1 MLRSLLIAL
10 SRRRSV
16 QELAAA
22 WPPAQ
27 RVARRFVAGET
38 LEQALAAARQ
48 LQTLGLQTTLNYL
61 GEDVRSPSEA
71 LACREAYLASLEALA
86 RAGLPSH
93 ISIKLTQLGL
103 DLDGDLCYA
112 NAEAIVA
119 RAAEHGRFVRIDMES
134 SAHTQRTLDLYRR
147 LRAAHRNVGVAIQSY
162 LYRSRADVE
171 SLIEQGIAN
180 LRLCKGAYA
189 EPPSLAYPE
198 KRDVDANLIRLAAL
212 MLQPAARAAG
222 AYVALATHDE
232 RIIRWL
238 RAYAYHHEIPS
249 TAYEFQMLYGV
260 RRDLQQ
266 RLADEGACTRIYVP
280 YGTHWYPYFMRRLA
294 ERPANLV
301 FFAKALLG

>member
-10 SRRRSV
+10 SRRRGV

-38 LEQALAAARQ
+38 LEQALAVVRQ

-71 LACREAYLASLEALA
+71 LACREAYLASLEGLA

-112 NAEAIVA
+112 HAEAIVA
-119 RAAEHGRFVRIDMES
+119 RAAEQGRFVRIDMES

-147 LRAAHRNVGVAIQSY
+147 LRAAYRNVGAVIQSY

-198 KRDVDANLIRLAAL
+198 KRDVDANLVRLAAL

-238 RAYAYHHEIPS
+238 RAYAYHHAIPS

-266 RLADEGACTRIYVP
+266 RLADEGACTRVYVP

>member
-10 SRRRSV
+10 SRRRGL
-16 QELAAA
+16 QELATA

-27 RVARRFVAGET
+27 RVARRFVAGES
-38 LEQALAAARQ
+38 LEQALAVARQ
-48 LQTLGLQTTLNYL
+48 LHALGLQTTLNYL

-147 LRAAHRNVGVAIQSY
+147 LRVAYRNVGVAIQSY

-198 KRDVDANLIRLAAL
+198 KRDVDASLIRLAAL
-212 MLQPAARAAG
+212 MLQPAARVAG

-280 YGTHWYPYFMRRLA
+280 YGAHWYPYFMRRLA
-294 ERPANLV
+294 ERPANLI